1 MAKEDEK
8 KVRYATLT
16 VDSGKYKTL
25 LTTKYNNKKKYEE
38 HNPKLVRAFLPGTI
52 VDIMVNAKKKISAGE
67 PLLILEAMKMK
78 NSIVSHIDGKVLK
91 VNVKKGQL
99 VSKNEILVELE

>member
-1 MAKEDEK
+1 MAKKDEK
-8 KVRYATLT
+8 KARYSTLT
-16 VDSGKYKTL
+16 VDGGTYKTL
-25 LTTKYNNKKKYEE
+25 LTVKYKNRSKYEE

-52 VDIMVNAKKKISAGE
+52 VEVKVNTSKKVIAGE
-67 PLLILEAMKMK
+67 PLLVLEAMKMM

-99 VSKNEILVELE
+99 VSKNEVLIELE